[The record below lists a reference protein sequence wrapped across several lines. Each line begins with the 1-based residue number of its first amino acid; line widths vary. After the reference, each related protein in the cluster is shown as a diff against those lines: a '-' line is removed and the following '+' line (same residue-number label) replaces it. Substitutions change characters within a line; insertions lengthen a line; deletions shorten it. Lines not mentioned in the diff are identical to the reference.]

1 MSALPL
7 APPLSM
13 RDAQLCGT
21 RETVKVNKD
30 TLQGSA
36 KDVGGKLKETAGNV
50 TGDQKLRTEGVLDQI
65 KGKLQN
71 AVGNL
76 RDLFKGR

>member
-1 MSALPL
+1 M
-7 APPLSM
+7 
-13 RDAQLCGT
+13 
-21 RETVKVNKD
+21 NKD
-30 TLQGSA
+30 TVEGSVTDA
-36 KDVGGKLKETAGNV
+36 GGKLKEAAGNV

-65 KGKLQN
+65 SGKLQR